1 MKRDPRSVSDLP
13 SDSYRGSEWKR
24 RSARTS
30 VQFLKSALM
39 RADQPLVR
47 NRAVRMYDAIDR
59 ELLVK
64 VSSGHHT
71 QPVYIGT
78 AQLCA
83 RRDLVPRPV
92 VSIDPV
98 GERRQLRQVIQF
110 NNTFRHRGAL
120 SRSGSHRTAGCSH
133 GLRLCCREYSKG
145 RRRRQRQNRA
155 LLVVA
160 TQPSPARVAL
170 HQPTRTD
177 NVPHFAASRPAQV
190 NRLIHLADEHC
201 RSWIVSRTPPQ

>member
-47 NRAVRMYDAIDR
+47 NRAMRMYDAIDR

-145 RRRRQRQNRA
+145 RRRRQRQNR
-155 LLVVA
+155 
-160 TQPSPARVAL
+160 SPAR
-170 HQPTRTD
+170 RGD
-177 NVPHFAASRPAQV
+177 AAISSSCGAAPAHSHRQCTSFCSLSTSTSESFDPLG
-190 NRLIHLADEHC
+190 R
-201 RSWIVSRTPPQ
+201 